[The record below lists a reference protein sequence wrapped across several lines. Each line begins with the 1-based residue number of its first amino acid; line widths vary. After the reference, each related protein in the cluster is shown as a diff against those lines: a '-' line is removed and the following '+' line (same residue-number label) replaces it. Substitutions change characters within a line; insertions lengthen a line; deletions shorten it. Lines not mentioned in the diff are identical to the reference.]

1 MSNPEFVGLIQ
12 SLEATAEAALGELS
26 PLSRQVRGELGG
38 DFGGPRA
45 LRMVEKSLK
54 MLETLAEKTRGN
66 LDFEE
71 SEILG
76 NAIQNLRSRVSEQG
90 RKQGSRGAGGSA

>member
-1 MSNPEFVGLIQ
+1 VPNPEFVGLIQ

-26 PLSRQVRGELGG
+26 PLSNQIRGELGG
-38 DFGGPRA
+38 DLDGPRA
-45 LRMVEKSLK
+45 RRMVERSLK

-71 SEILG
+71 AEILG
-76 NAIQNLRSRVSEQG
+76 NAIQNLRSRLVN
-90 RKQGSRGAGGSA
+90 

>member
-1 MSNPEFVGLIQ
+1 MPNPEFVGLIQ

-26 PLSRQVRGELGG
+26 PLSNQIRGELDGEV
-38 DFGGPRA
+38 GGPRA
-45 LRMVEKSLK
+45 RRMVERSLK

-71 SEILG
+71 AEILG
-76 NAIQNLRSRVSEQG
+76 NAIQNLRSRLSGTEG
-90 RKQGSRGAGGSA
+90 ERGGQAR

>member
-1 MSNPEFVGLIQ
+1 MPNPEFVGLIQ

-26 PLSRQVRGELGG
+26 PLSSQVRSELGG
-38 DFGGPRA
+38 DFASPRA
-45 LRMVEKSLK
+45 LRMVERSLK

-71 SEILG
+71 AEILG
-76 NAIQNLRSRVSEQG
+76 NAIRNLRSRV
-90 RKQGSRGAGGSA
+90 

>member
-1 MSNPEFVGLIQ
+1 
-12 SLEATAEAALGELS
+12 
-26 PLSRQVRGELGG
+26 
-38 DFGGPRA
+38 
-45 LRMVEKSLK
+45 